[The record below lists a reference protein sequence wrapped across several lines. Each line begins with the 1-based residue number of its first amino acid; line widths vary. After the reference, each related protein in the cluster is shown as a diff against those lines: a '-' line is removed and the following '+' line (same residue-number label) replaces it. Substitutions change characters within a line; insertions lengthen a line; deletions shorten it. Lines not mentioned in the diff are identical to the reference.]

1 MGNDMNND
9 SLPLTKEEI
18 FRMYEQSELSEIIND
33 EIFIYKRIQN
43 LKTIKNKIPV
53 IYILVSAGVLAGA
66 VSFLSLVRKNKLF

>member
-1 MGNDMNND
+1 MNND